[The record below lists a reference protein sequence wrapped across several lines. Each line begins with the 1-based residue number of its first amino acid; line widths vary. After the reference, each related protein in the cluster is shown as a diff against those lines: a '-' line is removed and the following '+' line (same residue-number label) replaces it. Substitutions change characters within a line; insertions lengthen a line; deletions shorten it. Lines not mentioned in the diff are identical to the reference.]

1 MLELLGA
8 HKDSPSLDTM
18 AVPRLKLVNRLKS
31 AAYNALQCPTMA
43 IWLFAFNDG
52 GSSGLGRIEK
62 CKECKSALPQHPPVN
77 YTKVVWFRTTIHKKT
92 MQELAKKS
100 KQVRKFACFCVSVQN
115 VAFSLASNLP
125 FFCQI

>member
-31 AAYNALQCPTMA
+31 AAYNALPCPTMA

-62 CKECKSALPQHPPVN
+62 CKNCKSALPQHPPS
-77 YTKVVWFRTTIHKKT
+77 
-92 MQELAKKS
+92 KS
-100 KQVRKFACFCVSVQN
+100 NKSGLVQN
-115 VAFSLASNLP
+115 NNTQKKQCMSL
-125 FFCQI
+125 QKK

>member
-43 IWLFAFNDG
+43 IWLFAFKDG
-52 GSSGLGRIEK
+52 GSSGLERVEK
-62 CKECKSALPQHPPVN
+62 CRNCITALLQH
-77 YTKVVWFRTTIHKKT
+77 H
-92 MQELAKKS
+92 
-100 KQVRKFACFCVSVQN
+100 VSDVVQN
-115 VAFSLASNLP
+115 NNTKKLCMNL
-125 FFCQI
+125 QKK

>member
-18 AVPRLKLVNRLKS
+18 AVPRLRLVNRLKS

-52 GSSGLGRIEK
+52 GSSGLGKNRK
-62 CKECKSALPQHPPVN
+62 LQNCKYALSHHPSSKLNKSGVA
-77 YTKVVWFRTTIHKKT
+77 
-92 MQELAKKS
+92 
-100 KQVRKFACFCVSVQN
+100 QN
-115 VAFSLASNLP
+115 NNTQKNNA
-125 FFCQI
+125 